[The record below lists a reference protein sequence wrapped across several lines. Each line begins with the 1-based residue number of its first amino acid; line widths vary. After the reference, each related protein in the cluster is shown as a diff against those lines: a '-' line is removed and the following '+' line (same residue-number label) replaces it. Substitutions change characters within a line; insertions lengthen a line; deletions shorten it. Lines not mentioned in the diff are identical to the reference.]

1 MNYNEYKTKFD
12 KLNTE
17 LKVLIEADVDD
28 ATYQRKVDEI
38 NALNAQWDKTS
49 QRIADYKVLDDNR
62 KPFNMEDMAVEA
74 SENAQV
80 LEGVTMTG
88 IYRGYPLAQDKRFLN
103 KNESMVSRVLANHPD
118 QRELAN
124 KPNALGEAIRGTVT
138 GKWNDNALKD
148 AVTTTT
154 SGVLIPS
161 VLSAGVLDLMRN
173 ECLFTAAGVPVV
185 QMEHGNLTIARVA
198 QDPTLLFK
206 AEGAEAAEGSVT
218 FDSVSMQAKSIY
230 GYCYLTLESIRS
242 AENLDSIVR
251 RTFAEALARAI
262 DKALLYG
269 QKSDGETFDTFAP
282 AGIWN
287 DTNVLSYTKD
297 TDDTIYDALIKA
309 RAKSMKKNAHP
320 SALAINT
327 TADEM
332 MLLQK
337 DSTLNYLP
345 IPAAISNLNKVVSNQ
360 LNDGD
365 ALVFDPSA
373 MLIGLQEG
381 ITVESW
387 QDGEALKRGLVAFR
401 IHAMIDA
408 CVIRPDAICKVN
420 LS

>member
-1 MNYNEYKTKFD
+1 MNYNEYKSQFD
-12 KLNTE
+12 KLNNE
-17 LKVLIEADVDD
+17 LKALIDQDADDT
-28 ATYQRKVDEI
+28 TYNAKVAEI
-38 NALNAQWDKTS
+38 NALNASWDRIT

-62 KPFNMEDMAVEA
+62 KVFNIEDAAVTPSDNYE
-74 SENAQV
+74 V
-80 LEGVTMTG
+80 LETMGMTYNPTG
-88 IYRGYPLAQDKRFLN
+88 LAQDKRFLN

-118 QRELAN
+118 QRDLAN
-124 KPNALGEAIRGTVT
+124 RPNALGEAIRGTVT

-218 FDSVSMQAKSIY
+218 FDSVSMKAKSIY